1 MLDELEVEVQE
12 LLKQPQQSQEQQTLD
27 EGVEDEVKLLQ
38 VVQMDDLVSLSYRMQ
53 QTEVTEF
60 LHLLQVEQ

>member
-1 MLDELEVEVQE
+1 VLDELEVEVQE

-38 VVQMDDLVSLSYRMQ
+38 VEQMDDLVS
-53 QTEVTEF
+53 
-60 LHLLQVEQ
+60 